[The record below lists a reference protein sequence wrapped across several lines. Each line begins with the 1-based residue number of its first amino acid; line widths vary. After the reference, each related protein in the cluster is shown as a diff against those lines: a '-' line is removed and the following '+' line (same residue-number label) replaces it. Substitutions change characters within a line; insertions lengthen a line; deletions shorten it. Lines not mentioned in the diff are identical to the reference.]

1 MNDESLRD
9 TTREPVAWAAI
20 DGYGRVVFTAPSAAA
35 CGGVEPLTPRR
46 IVPLY
51 RHPPCQDFSQKNLT
65 PTLTDA
71 EREAVV
77 AADSELSAIA
87 HHRTP
92 DKRECL
98 RISTLLRA
106 LLARLGGG
114 E

>member
-20 DGYGRVVFTAPSAAA
+20 DGYGRVVFAAPSAAA

-51 RHPPCQDFSQKNLT
+51 RDPPCQVFLRKNL
-65 PTLTDA
+65 TLTDA
-71 EREAVV
+71 EREA
-77 AADSELSAIA
+77 
-87 HHRTP
+87 
-92 DKRECL
+92 
-98 RISTLLRA
+98 LRA
-106 LLARLGGG
+106 IRRTVMYQPHADAIDAILARLGGG